1 MIHQTEKNIEIAPL
15 RVPVLPIIDAE
26 KCSQCKART
35 DCTAI
40 TKPKNGREGWNPLGY
55 PGQQPCPAL
64 LGGSGTQAP
73 EEIDPYLR
81 NYLEKEFERL

>member
-1 MIHQTEKNIEIAPL
+1 MNNNNQKTNRIAPL
-15 RVPVLPIIDAE
+15 RVPVLAIIDAE

-35 DCTAI
+35 DCTALVS
-40 TKPKNGREGWNPLGY
+40 PRNGREGWNPAGY

-64 LGGSGTQAP
+64 LGSSGTQAP

-81 NYLEKEFERL
+81 NYLEREYERL